1 MRPSRSKA
9 ILIAAVLLGSLTLP
23 ALRAEEQKP
32 VFEEWSILVIDG
44 KQCGYGSTITT
55 KTDTPMGP
63 QYHTVL
69 VQELVVKRLEISMK
83 VTETSKVTEDADG
96 GVLSFEEQTSTFGS
110 NIESSGVREGDDLVV
125 SGRGQTKRYHVPRL
139 TALGPEKIRELTKAV
154 PLKPGQPFAF
164 TMFESEYPQ
173 SVVTQKGVIEG
184 QETRNVRGVD
194 RKLWKMTSEL
204 SILPGVTSTTW
215 VDDQGNDVEGL
226 TPYAGLGELHQFA
239 ATRAECM
246 KEPEGVEVFTTSVV
260 RPQRAIPSPGDLAQ
274 AVYRLTQEGPDKKFL
289 LWNKGEQRILSSTPG
304 CCELSVS
311 APTISMS
318 DVTWQLPH
326 ADTPELHPFL
336 QTTSY
341 LEVSSP
347 EIQALAKE
355 AVGGEKNP
363 IKAAHRIEQF
373 VSDYIIH
380 KDMSVGFAS
389 AQETAKSREGDC
401 TEHAVLCAALGRA
414 AGLPTRC
421 VVGFGYL
428 PPGVGDPALTNEVD
442 DETGM
447 FVGHMWAEAWVGPD
461 QWVPM
466 DAALHGFDV
475 GHIAVMKTALE
486 EINPLVELLGPMNQV
501 LQDLKVEVLKTTPKP
516 GLNTGAAAKGTVP

>member
-1 MRPSRSKA
+1 MRPSRSNA
-9 ILIAAVLLGSLTLP
+9 SLFAALLLGALTSTGLW
-23 ALRAEEQKP
+23 AEEQKP

-55 KTDTPMGP
+55 MTDTPTGP

-69 VQELVVKRLEISMK
+69 VQEFVVKRLEISMK

-96 GVLSFEEQTSTFGS
+96 AVLKFEEETSTFGS
-110 NIESSGVREGDDLVV
+110 NIKSSGVREGDDLVV
-125 SGRGQTKRYHVPRL
+125 SSRGQVKRYHISRL
-139 TALGPEKIRELTKAV
+139 AALGPEKIRQMTKAV
-154 PLKPGQPFAF
+154 PLKPGQPFSFNLFA
-164 TMFESEYPQ
+164 SEYPQ
-173 SVVTQKGVIEG
+173 AVVTQKGAIVG
-184 QETRNVRGVD
+184 QETRTVRGTD
-194 RKLWKMTSEL
+194 RKVWKMTSEL
-204 SILPGVTSTTW
+204 SMLPGVISTTW
-215 VDDQGNDVEGL
+215 VDDQGNDVEAL

-246 KEPEGVEVFTTSVV
+246 KEPEGVEVFTTSVI
-260 RPQRAIPSPGDLAQ
+260 RPQRAIPSPGDLTQ
-274 AVYRLTQEGPDKKFL
+274 AVYRLTQEKPDQKFL
-289 LWNKGEQRILSSTPG
+289 LWDKGEQRILASAPG
-304 CCELSVS
+304 TCELAVS
-311 APTISMS
+311 AQAISPS
-318 DVTWQLPH
+318 EITWQLPH

-341 LEVSSP
+341 LEVNSP
-347 EIQALAKE
+347 DIRSLAKE
-355 AVGGEKNP
+355 AVGDEKNP
-363 IKAAHRIEQF
+363 VKAAHRIEQF
-373 VSDYIIH
+373 VRDYIIH
-380 KDMSVGFAS
+380 KDMSIGFAS

-428 PPGVGDPALTNEVD
+428 PPGMGDTALTNEVD

-466 DAALHGFDV
+466 DAALRGFDV
-475 GHIAVMKTALE
+475 GHIAVMKTSLE
-486 EINPLVELLGPMNQV
+486 EVNPLVELLGPMNQV
-501 LQDLKVEVLKTTPKP
+501 LQDLKVEVLKTTPKSGSTTAIP
-516 GLNTGAAAKGTVP
+516 AKGTVP